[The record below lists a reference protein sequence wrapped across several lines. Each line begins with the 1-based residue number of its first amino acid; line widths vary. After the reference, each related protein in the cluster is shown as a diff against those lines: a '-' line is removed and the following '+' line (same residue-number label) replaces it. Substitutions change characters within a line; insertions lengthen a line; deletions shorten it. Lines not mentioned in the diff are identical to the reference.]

1 MRPTSF
7 HSEVLRQ
14 HLLRAKMA
22 TLDELKRSLGTPVG
36 LTVFRKL
43 KQLDYLTSYSIA
55 LVTTRCVKSPVSTPR
70 DCGRMRPCG
79 SLVTARC

>member
-7 HSEVLRQ
+7 HSDVLRQ

-43 KQLDYLTSYSIA
+43 A
-55 LVTTRCVKSPVSTPR
+55 LHKNS
-70 DCGRMRPCG
+70 
-79 SLVTARC
+79 